1 MITKEL
7 QATLSHAVNEA
18 IKRRHEHLTL
28 EHLLYAILRDPVGS
42 KVILHC
48 AGDIDALRQQLEEFM
63 SENIEQLPEG
73 GEQMPEQTPTFER
86 VLERAALQAQASG
99 QQEIN
104 AGNILA
110 ALFQERQSHAVYL
123 LEKQGI
129 SRLDVLN
136 YISHDISKIP
146 QAPAPDAKPAT
157 DDEDGAHAARDPL
170 VAFTVNLIAKAAE
183 GQIDPLIGRRP
194 A

>member
-7 QATLSHAVNEA
+7 QATLSQAVNEA

-42 KVILHC
+42 KVIQNC
-48 AGDIDALRQQLEEFM
+48 AGDIDVLRQQLEEFM

-73 GEQMPEQTPTFER
+73 GEQMPEQTPTFQR

-104 AGNILA
+104 AGNIIA

-129 SRLDVLN
+129 TRLDVLN
-136 YISHDISKIP
+136 YVSHGISKVPEIP
-146 QAPAPDAKPAT
+146 GPMDDSPID
-157 DDEDGAHAARDPL
+157 DDEDSSRPMRDPL
-170 VAFTVNLIAKAAE
+170 VAFTVNLI
-183 GQIDPLIGRRP
+183 
-194 A
+194 